1 MFSSVFLFYLVYLF
15 SSLFSQVTCRLHFS
29 IPILNKGLGWRG
41 SWPGFSLVVQS
52 WVLVASSLSAELA
65 VVFHPCT
72 GLVSRRGSPWALREE
87 QASWCAPSLGGE
99 GGVFP
104 AAWRPLLSSFSWR
117 LWSYCWLSCA
127 PGPQRLFRDLP
138 GRSLTPELPCVRR
151 VLTLGWGWPELC
163 AGSAGS
169 ACSPLSCGMWSGP
182 LLALS
187 RRTPWCLQHRQ
198 GGEEGSTYSS
208 PARPSFGLVME

>member
-1 MFSSVFLFYLVYLF
+1 MFSSVFYFIYF
-15 SSLFSQVTCRLHFS
+15 IFFPRCLFSQVTCRLHFS
-29 IPILNKGLGWRG
+29 IPILNKGLRWRG
-41 SWPGFSLVVQS
+41 SWPGFSPVVQS

-65 VVFHPCT
+65 VVLHPCT

-127 PGPQRLFRDLP
+127 PGPQRLFRGLP

-151 VLTLGWGWPELC
+151 VLALGW
-163 AGSAGS
+163 AG
-169 ACSPLSCGMWSGP
+169 LSSVWAQQGPPAARCPAVCGAAPRLLFPAGP
-182 LLALS
+182 LGVCNTA
-187 RRTPWCLQHRQ
+187 
-198 GGEEGSTYSS
+198 GEGRKEVLTH
-208 PARPSFGLVME
+208 PQLGLLLV